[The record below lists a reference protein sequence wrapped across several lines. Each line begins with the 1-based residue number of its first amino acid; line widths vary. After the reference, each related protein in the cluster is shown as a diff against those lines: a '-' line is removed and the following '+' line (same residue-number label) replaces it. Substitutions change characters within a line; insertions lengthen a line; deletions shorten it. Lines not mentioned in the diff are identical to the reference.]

1 MFTTRLHDIIIPDEE
16 GLGERSLET
25 FNQIFLVI
33 NYVDLDLKKIFT
45 TQRPKKFAD
54 NHVLIILYNLLC
66 GINFLHSANVIHRDL
81 KPSNVL
87 INKECAITICDFGL
101 ARTLSDPSVVSNS
114 NYQSLAS
121 SSSVT
126 VPVQNSVND
135 AASVTQY
142 DVSQQQYPDDI
153 SER

>member
-1 MFTTRLHDIIIPDEE
+1 MGNNLFTTKLYDIIIPDEE
-16 GLGERSLET
+16 GMGVRHLET

-45 TQRPKKFAD
+45 TQRPKTFGD

-87 INKECAITICDFGL
+87 INKECTVTICDFGL
-101 ARTLSDPSVVSNS
+101 ARTLSQPKTTQSSSMQYASNS
-114 NYQSLAS
+114 SVLQSEQAQLQNMAE
-121 SSSVT
+121 VT
-126 VPVQNSVND
+126 S
-135 AASVTQY
+135 T
-142 DVSQQQYPDDI
+142 
-153 SER
+153 